1 MWESKLMNNTVFGL
15 KKELRWQTQIHR
27 FKDIQM
33 GYFGKEI
40 QMPCR
45 KKHSLTAEAA
55 SYYRG
60 KLYEARKL
68 SHGGDR
74 KSKGKNYPLIRASEE
89 ISREYGVA
97 EKTVSLLFCTGFW

>member
-1 MWESKLMNNTVFGL
+1 
-15 KKELRWQTQIHR
+15 
-27 FKDIQM
+27 
-33 GYFGKEI
+33 
-40 QMPCR
+40 MPCR

-97 EKTVSLLFCTGFW
+97 EKTVRNDAEFSQAVDKIAAEIGEEAKHAILTGRRRKAKCWKN